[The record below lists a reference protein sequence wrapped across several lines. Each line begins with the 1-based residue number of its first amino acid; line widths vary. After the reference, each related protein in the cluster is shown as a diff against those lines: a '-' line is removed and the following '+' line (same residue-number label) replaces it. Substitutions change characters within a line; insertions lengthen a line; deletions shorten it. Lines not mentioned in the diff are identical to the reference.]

1 MSEPV
6 QISTP
11 VRLDELIEAI
21 RAVHPGALEQLSSAV
36 VAADHLGD
44 VADHLIGHFVDQARR
59 SGQSWSAI
67 GSSMGVTKQAAQK
80 RFRDAGATRAPL
92 DPQQGFARFTAEAR
106 NVVVAAQNAA
116 AGAGNDTISP
126 VHLVIGLVADPSS
139 AAVQALAGQGVTADQ
154 VRGLAVAAL
163 PPAAASVP
171 ALIPFDDAARQVLE
185 RSFEEALSQDAEDV
199 GTQHVLLALL
209 ALEQAEP
216 LPGLGVTAARV
227 ATAEVRPGAG

>member
-1 MSEPV
+1 MTAP
-6 QISTP
+6 QKLSTP
-11 VRLDELIEAI
+11 V
-21 RAVHPGALEQLSSAV
+21 P
-36 VAADHLGD
+36 LGD
-44 VADHLIGHFVDQARR
+44 LITAIEKVHDDALDRLSDAMLTAEALHDVGDALIGHFVDQARR
-59 SGQSWSAI
+59 SGLSWSAI
-67 GSSMGVTKQAAQK
+67 GNSMGVTKQAAQK
-80 RFRDAGATRAPL
+80 RFRDAGATPAPL

-116 AGAGNDTISP
+116 AGAGNDTITP

-154 VRGLAVAAL
+154 VRELAVAAL

-171 ALIPFDDAARQVLE
+171 ALIPFDDGARQVLE
-185 RSFEEALSQDAEDV
+185 RSFEEALSRDAEDV

-209 ALEQAEP
+209 ALEQAAP

-227 ATAEVRPGAG
+227 VAAEVRPGAG